1 MLRYLYG
8 DQLSDHPLLRDTM
21 FRDRAAQFKTRLKWQ
36 VDVDENGFERDE
48 YDAFNP
54 LYVILENNLGRHEG
68 SLRLLPTTGR
78 CMINEKFRFL
88 LGGSS
93 LSSPLIWE
101 STRFCLAPK
110 AFKHSA
116 SKLMLAAGEVMLGFG
131 VEQSVVVFD
140 HTMRRIYRRIGAIPE
155 ILAEQGSGKT
165 YIGLGL
171 WSFPPC
177 NARRLPAARRF
188 CRNIQAIGLTW
199 LLGQVSAWCPCRKE
213 SGFSLVLWWLG
224 R

>member
-21 FRDRAAQFKTRLKWQ
+21 FRDRAFQFKTRLKWK

-48 YDAFNP
+48 YDALNP

-78 CMINEKFRFL
+78 CMINEKFCFL

-110 AFKHSA
+110 AFKYSA

-131 VEQSVVVFD
+131 VEQSVAVFD
-140 HTMRRIYRRIGAIPE
+140 HTMRRIYRRIGATPE
-155 ILAEQGSGKT
+155 FLPSRAPGKHISGWD
-165 YIGLGL
+165 YGLFL
-171 WSFPPC
+171 LCSV
-177 NARRLPAARRF
+177 RRLHAARRF
-188 CRNIQAIGLTW
+188 CRNIQAVGLTW
-199 LLGQVSAWCPCRKE
+199 LLGQASAWCLCRSE
-213 SGFSLVLWWLG
+213 SGFSLALWWHG

>member
-1 MLRYLYG
+1 
-8 DQLSDHPLLRDTM
+8 M
-21 FRDRAAQFKTRLKWQ
+21 FRDRAFQFKTRLKWK

-48 YDAFNP
+48 YDALNP

-78 CMINEKFRFL
+78 CMINEKFCFL

-110 AFKHSA
+110 AFKYSA

-131 VEQSVVVFD
+131 VEQSVAVFD
-140 HTMRRIYRRIGAIPE
+140 HTMRRIYQRIGATPE
-155 ILAEQGSGKT
+155 ILAEQGAGKT

-171 WSFPPC
+171 WTFSPLQRQ
-177 NARRLPAARRF
+177 ALYAARRF
-188 CRNIQAIGLTW
+188 WRNIQAVGLTW
-199 LLGQVSAWCPCRKE
+199 LLGQASAWCLCRSE
-213 SGFSLVLWWLG
+213 SGFSLALWWYG

>member
-48 YDAFNP
+48 YDALNP

-131 VEQSVVVFD
+131 VEQSVAVFD
-140 HTMRRIYRRIGAIPE
+140 HTMRRIYRRIGATPE

-171 WSFPPC
+171 WSFSPC

-199 LLGQVSAWCPCRKE
+199 LLGQVSAWCPCSKE

>member
-48 YDAFNP
+48 YDALNP

-78 CMINEKFRFL
+78 CMINEKFCFL

-101 STRFCLAPK
+101 STRFCLASK

-131 VEQSVVVFD
+131 VEQLVAVFD
-140 HTMRRIYRRIGAIPE
+140 YTMRRIYRRIGATPE

-171 WSFPPC
+171 WSFSPLQRQAV
-177 NARRLPAARRF
+177 ARSAKVLPEHSSHWFDLAFGASKR
-188 CRNIQAIGLTW
+188 
-199 LLGQVSAWCPCRKE
+199 VVP
-213 SGFSLVLWWLG
+213 VP
-224 R
+224 